1 VNDPVYRSYDVTR
14 DGRSFV
20 LVRSP
25 KPPAD
30 FIVVLN
36 WFDQLREQERR
47 VAP

>member
-1 VNDPVYRSYDVTR
+1 MRVAAAGRRVLARELRSDR
-14 DGRSFV
+14 HG
-20 LVRSP
+20 P
-25 KPPAD
+25 KPLAD